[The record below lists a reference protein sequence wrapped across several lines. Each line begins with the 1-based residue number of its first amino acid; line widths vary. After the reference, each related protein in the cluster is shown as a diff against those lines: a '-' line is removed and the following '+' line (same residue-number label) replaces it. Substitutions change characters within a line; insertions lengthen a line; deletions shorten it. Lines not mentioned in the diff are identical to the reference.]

1 MSDDPTSSA
10 RSAATH
16 PATVWPA
23 LQAHDARAVI
33 DFLVSL
39 GFEETACYSSEPG
52 RVDHAQLDW
61 PEGGGV
67 MLGTHKPD
75 GPFVQQ
81 PGTTAAY
88 IVTENLDAVVRR
100 AGAAGI
106 AVPVEVKETDYE
118 GRELALCDPE
128 GNQWTFG
135 TYRGEPRQ
143 ASTARTVPTEAT
155 TASTPATVESPTV
168 APTAPA
174 SG

>member
-1 MSDDPTSSA
+1 MTDVTTADHP
-10 RSAATH
+10 AAVPH

-23 LQAHDARAVI
+23 LQANDARAVI
-33 DFLVSL
+33 DFLVAL

-61 PEGGGV
+61 PDGGGV

-88 IVTENLDAVVRR
+88 IVTEDLDAVVRR
-100 AGAAGI
+100 ARAAGI
-106 AVPVEVKETDYE
+106 VVPVEVKETDYD
-118 GRELALCDPE
+118 GRELALRDPE

-135 TYRGEPRQ
+135 TYRGEPR
-143 ASTARTVPTEAT
+143 R
-155 TASTPATVESPTV
+155 
-168 APTAPA
+168 
-174 SG
+174 G